1 MLRKLMI
8 DNWTVQDVDQLANEG
23 LSVESSSEIVI
34 ADDRA
39 THHFSSLP
47 KGVLQIDSLLNLL
60 TNIVLYD
67 RLIVDEDY
75 MYTWDRSRPIFG
87 ALCNTSQIEAV
98 PFATLGDALYRLR
111 RSILDE
117 LTITPSLQSTSK
129 QLQAE
134 WKLTGKSSNPYM
146 SALLGGSAG
155 MLARSHLFE
164 VPYFGHACR
173 RSLIRNSDF
182 AGINA
187 NSRQRTEF
195 FINSSR
201 TKMCQFQHGSTQ
213 GKSATFHLPPIAI
226 EVIEESLTFDDLI
239 TTAVQLRTKYKKL
252 RGWLNQ
258 YQEALDSDDIKKQ
271 FPYEQILTALS
282 KDIEAKFGETEL
294 GSTGASISICWLKIP
309 ISKDQVNSVLNR
321 IGIRATLSSLV
332 VSKRGARA
340 LKQLIKMLDE
350 EYSPLGRSV
359 INGLTSRYAQNNN
372 SFLGNQKSDMSN
384 KI

>member
-8 DNWTVQDVDQLANEG
+8 DNWTVQDVDQLASEG
-23 LSVESSSEIVI
+23 LSVESSNEIVI
-34 ADDRA
+34 AEDRA

-47 KGVLQIDSLLNLL
+47 RGVLQIDSLLNLL

-75 MYTWDRSRPIFG
+75 MYTWDKNRPFFG
-87 ALCNTSQIEAV
+87 ELFNTSQIEGV
-98 PFATLGDALYRLR
+98 PFRKLGDPLYRLR

-117 LTITPSLQSTSK
+117 LTITPSLQSISK

-134 WKLTGKSSNPYM
+134 WKATGKSSNPYM

-173 RSLIRNSDF
+173 RSLIHNSDVV
-182 AGINA
+182 GLSA
-187 NSRQRTEF
+187 NSRQLTEF

-201 TKMCQFQHGSTQ
+201 TKMCRFRHGNTE
-213 GKSATFHLPPIAI
+213 GKNATFHLPPIAL

-239 TTAVQLRTKYKKL
+239 ATAVQLRTKYKKL

-258 YQEALDSDDIKKQ
+258 YQEALDSDDNKKQ
-271 FPYEQILTALS
+271 FPYEQVLTALS

-294 GSTGASISICWLKIP
+294 GSLGASISISWLKIP
-309 ISKDQVNSVLNR
+309 ISKDHVNSVLNR
-321 IGIRATLSSLV
+321 FGVRATLSSLV
-332 VSKRGARA
+332 VSKRGTRA

-350 EYSPLGRSV
+350 EYSPLGRS
-359 INGLTSRYAQNNN
+359 IIIGLTSRYAQNNN
-372 SFLGNQKSDMSN
+372 SFLANQKSNISN